1 MSQTSTLPRDH
12 GSIFDDLERHRR
24 ALTAYCYRMLGS
36 AFDAEDAVQ
45 QTMVRAWRGIEG
57 YEQRGSLEAWLFRI
71 ATNVCLTALRGR
83 SRRAL
88 PIDLSPSAPAGATLG
103 APRKADTWVEPMPD
117 ERLLGD
123 ASDPADIAGEQES
136 VRLAFVAALQLLP
149 PRQRAVLILRD
160 VLRWKAEEV
169 AELLGTSV
177 VSVKSALQRARAT
190 IADHRGAWP
199 SDADGDERQRLLDR
213 YLDAFQRYDVDAL
226 VALLHEDSTLSM
238 PPFDLWLDGRAAIEA
253 WWRSE
258 ARVCAGSVGVPVRA
272 NGTIGIAQYRPAAS
286 GEGYEPFAIQVID
299 VVDDR
304 IRALDVFLDV
314 RLFPFFGMPPRLP

>member
-1 MSQTSTLPRDH
+1 MSQTTTLPLAH
-12 GSIFDDLERHRR
+12 GSSFDDLERHRR

-45 QTMVRAWRGIEG
+45 QTMVRAWRGIDG
-57 YEQRGSLEAWLFRI
+57 YERRGSLEAWLFRI

-88 PIDLSPSAPAGATLG
+88 PIDLSPSAAAGESLG
-103 APRKADTWVEPMPD
+103 APRTAETWVEPMPD

-123 ASDPADIAGEQES
+123 AADPADLAGEQES
-136 VRLAFVAALQLLP
+136 VRLAFVAALQLLA

-190 IADHRGAWP
+190 IAAQRGEWP
-199 SDADGDERQRLLDR
+199 SSADGGEQQRLLGR
-213 YLDAFQRYDVDAL
+213 YLDAFQRYDVDSL

-253 WWRSE
+253 WWRNE
-258 ARVCAGSVGVPVRA
+258 ARVCAGSVGLPVRV
-272 NGTIGIAQYRPAAS
+272 NGTIGVAQYRPVAR
-286 GEGYEPFAIQVID
+286 GHGFEPFAIQVID
-299 VVDDR
+299 VAGNR
-304 IRALDVFLDV
+304 IRALDVFLDT
-314 RLFPFFGMPPRLP
+314 RLFRLFGVPSRLP